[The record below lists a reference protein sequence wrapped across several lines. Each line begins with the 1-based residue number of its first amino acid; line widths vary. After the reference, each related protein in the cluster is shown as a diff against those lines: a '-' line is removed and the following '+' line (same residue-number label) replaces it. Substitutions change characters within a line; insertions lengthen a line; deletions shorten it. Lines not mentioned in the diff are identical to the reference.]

1 MIGKA
6 GGMLASVSRAL
17 PRGGML
23 PQADWDRRHAVLV
36 AATWACVPLLAVY
49 SLAEGYPAW
58 HTSAHLISIVPLTV
72 MAGMTRFDRKLRMT
86 AVSLALLT
94 VCALLIHMSGGLIE
108 MHFSFFVVIVVLTI
122 YEDWTVF
129 LLAIGYV
136 LLHHGVMGT
145 LEPHDVFNRPDAWQ
159 HPWKWAAIHALFVAL
174 AGAAGVMAWR
184 LNEDVRLRM
193 HKAQRELEEM
203 SLTDSLTGLCNRRR
217 LLIDL
222 AEALDDELPVL
233 LMLFDLNGF
242 KDYNDS
248 YGHLVGDSL
257 LERLGGQ
264 LRATVEPAATAYRLG
279 GDEFCVIA
287 PQPDPA
293 QRLDY
298 ELSAAAALSEVG
310 DAFTVTSSYGSVL
323 LPDEAGTAADALRIA
338 DQRMYADKAGSR
350 TSAGNQSRDVLV
362 QVLTERVPELGEHGD
377 DVARLALAVGRT
389 LGLADEELEELQ
401 HAAQLHDVGKIAIP
415 DAIIGKPA
423 ALDDREWEFMRQH
436 TVIGQRII
444 AAAPALS
451 RVGELV
457 RASHERWD
465 GAGYPDGLRGEEI
478 PLAARIVAVCDAFDA
493 MVTVRPY
500 GSVLPVEDALLEL
513 TRCAGTQFDP
523 AVVTAFCAAM
533 REPERSGTA
542 AA

>member
-1 MIGKA
+1 MIGTTRRLVA
-6 GGMLASVSRAL
+6 AMGRAL
-17 PRGGML
+17 PHGGTL
-23 PQADWDRRHAVLV
+23 PREDWDKRHTLLLGAV
-36 AATWACVPLLAVY
+36 WACVPLLLVY
-49 SLAEGYPAW
+49 STVDGFAAW
-58 HTSAHLISIVPLTV
+58 HTAAHLMSIVPLAA
-72 MAGMTRFDRKLRMT
+72 MAGMKRLDRKIRAA

-108 MHFSFFVVIVVLTI
+108 MHFTFFVVIVALTL

-129 LLAIGYV
+129 LLAIAYV

-145 LEPHDVFNRPDAWQ
+145 LEPHAVFNRPDAWN
-159 HPWKWAAIHALFVAL
+159 HPWKWAGIHALFVTL

-184 LNEDVRLRM
+184 LNEDVRVRM
-193 HKAQRELEEM
+193 HEAQRELEEM
-203 SLTDSLTGLCNRRR
+203 SLTDPLTGLWNRRR

-222 AEALDDELPVL
+222 AELLDDGRSAL

-264 LRATVEPAATAYRLG
+264 LRDAVEPRARAYRLG

-287 PQPDPA
+287 PQPTPEG
-293 QRLDY
+293 RLGY
-298 ELSAAAALSEVG
+298 ELTAAAALSEVG

-323 LPDEAGTAADALRIA
+323 LPDEARTPAEALRLS
-338 DQRMYADKAGSR
+338 DQRMYAEKAGTR
-350 TSAGNQSRDVLV
+350 TSARSQSRDVLV

-389 LGLADEELEELQ
+389 MGLADDQLEELQ

-423 ALDDREWEFMRQH
+423 ALDSSEWEFMRHH

-444 AAAPALS
+444 SAAPALA

-478 PLAARIVAVCDAFDA
+478 PLASRIVAVCDAFDA
-493 MVTVRPY
+493 MVTLRPY
-500 GSVLPVEDALLEL
+500 GTVLPVEDALLEL
-513 TRCAGTQFDP
+513 GRCAGTQFDP
-523 AVVTAFCAAM
+523 AVVGAFSAAVRELQRTASARA
-533 REPERSGTA
+533 
-542 AA
+542 